1 MQVLAGTVISDA
13 ILSSIVQGKNLRAG
27 ILHASVIGI
36 VLLFGLFAQSA
47 KSVWD
52 GVYTSQQAA
61 RGAKLYAED
70 CAACHADD
78 LLGSGNMPAL
88 TGKDFRKEWDG
99 QSVGDL
105 FERMSTSMPADRPG
119 KLSKEVDADIPGA
132 ITQSRTGG
140 ISGWTGGTRPSTAS

>member
-1 MQVLAGTVISDA
+1 MRRGIWLAASIGLLAGGMVFSQA
-13 ILSSIVQGKNLRAG
+13 
-27 ILHASVIGI
+27 
-36 VLLFGLFAQSA
+36 A

-52 GVYTSQQAA
+52 GVYTAQQAA

-88 TGKDFRKEWDG
+88 SGKDFRKEWDG

-119 KLSKEVDADIPGA
+119 KLSKEADADILAFILKSNEFPDGPGELK
-132 ITQSRTGG
+132 
-140 ISGWTGGTRPSTAS
+140 PSTPELNQIRFAAAKPK